1 MYEAFYGLSGKPFQ
15 LNPDPEFF
23 FASRGHARAYA
34 YLQYGLYQSEGFIVV
49 TGEIGAG
56 KTTLVRSLLKR
67 LDPSKVVAAQVVTTQ
82 LDAEDLLKAV
92 AGAFGVPARSMDKA
106 QLLAN
111 LEAFFVSLVPER
123 KRALLV
129 VDEAQNLTAR
139 AVEELRMLSN
149 FQLDN
154 RALLQSFL
162 VGQPELR
169 QVLHSG
175 QLQQLRQRVI
185 ASYHLGPM
193 DSAETHAYVEHRLK
207 HVGWKGDPAFDA
219 DAFEAIFGA
228 SGGIPRRVNLVC
240 NRVMLAGYLAEK
252 HQIGAAD
259 VRSVANEIQKE
270 LGPETI
276 INPMA
281 AVAPAARPAPTNLPV
296 PIGQMRATETDFTK
310 LEERV
315 TRLERL
321 LHSTVSLVH
330 TLIERENQNKSSRKG

>member
-82 LDAEDLLKAV
+82 LDAEDLLRAV
-92 AGAFGVPARSMDKA
+92 AGAFGVPARSTDKA

-252 HQIGAAD
+252 HQLGAAD

-281 AVAPAARPAPTNLPV
+281 AVAPAARPAATNLPV

>member
-92 AGAFGVPARSMDKA
+92 AGAFGVPARSTDKA

-281 AVAPAARPAPTNLPV
+281 AVAPAARPATTNLPV